1 MLIALKK
8 KRQILNKNR
17 SKEKM
22 KLLQC
27 ISEKIYVLI

>member
-8 KRQILNKNR
+8 RQVSNKIR
-17 SKEKM
+17 SNEKM

-27 ISEKIYVLI
+27 ISRRKYTF